1 MDVWGTIGAL
11 LGKEPVG
18 AAVMAALLVGVALGA
33 LAARRV
39 RTPGAGPVRA
49 RSRTRP
55 GVAQGDRP
63 RKSAAARLERLEGAL
78 DLGFERA
85 LARAPFWRGRR
96 PSAPII
102 AIGNLKGG
110 SGKTTL
116 ALNLGAYFADPA
128 FARGAA
134 GRPTLFIDLDSD
146 GALSA
151 ALNSTRGGGA
161 GDNRVAAMLNI
172 DRSPSERVALSRP
185 LADPR
190 LGGSRLFD
198 AAPMLSR
205 LEDALYV
212 HWMLGGAEAQDP
224 RLRLG
229 EILHDPAVQD
239 RFGAVVIDLPPRRSL
254 LSDAALTAA
263 SHMVIPSRDD
273 PVAARAAAQY
283 VRFLETGRHRFWPEL
298 SILGLAGQGV
308 APAQHGDASL
318 QRLAPTLSEA
328 WAGAPGEIAYLGAV
342 PHMARIAAAMGRD
355 IAYFDDEAEA
365 GCGSPRAA
373 FSAIGDGA
381 RQRIA
386 GLKAA

>member
-1 MDVWGTIGAL
+1 MDVWGTIRAVL
-11 LGKEPVG
+11 AEEPVG
-18 AAVMAALLVGVALGA
+18 AAVLTALVVGVAYGVA
-33 LAARRV
+33 SARRARQPGTSAV
-39 RTPGAGPVRA
+39 RE
-49 RSRTRP
+49 RSPTRP
-55 GVAQGDRP
+55 SALRADQP
-63 RKSAAARLERLEGAL
+63 RHAAAARLERLETAL

-85 LARAPFWRGRR
+85 LARPPFWRGR
-96 PSAPII
+96 PPNAPII

-110 SGKTTL
+110 AGKTTL

-128 FARGAA
+128 FGRGAA

-151 ALNSTRGGGA
+151 ALTSAQDGGA

-212 HWMLGGAEAQDP
+212 RWMLGGAEAQDP

-283 VRFLETGRHRFWPEL
+283 VRGLETGRQRFWPEL

-308 APAQHGDASL
+308 APQEGVAPL
-318 QRLAPTLSEA
+318 QQLARTLSEA
-328 WAGAPGEIAYLGAV
+328 WAGPPGEIAYLGAV

-355 IAYFDDEAEA
+355 IAYFDDQAEA
-365 GCGSPRAA
+365 GCTSPRAA
-373 FSAIGDGA
+373 FSAVGDSA

-386 GLKAA
+386 GLRAA